1 MGGGRVRSSVTVGN
15 GVEADNVAKLGE
27 QGSVVLARKFGLTS
41 PSALCIDPES
51 SIDAAADVVDTIA
64 IAAGGRGWL
73 CWPSYV
79 VISTV
84 RSSAHLCTCSVR

>member
-1 MGGGRVRSSVTVGN
+1 MRSSVTVGN
-15 GVEADNVAKLGE
+15 GAEAESVAKVGE
-27 QGSVVLARKFGLTS
+27 KGIVVLARKFGLTR
-41 PSALCIDPES
+41 PSALCIEPES
-51 SIDAAADVVDTIA
+51 SNDAAADVVEAIA

-84 RSSAHLCTCSVR
+84 RSSAHLCTC